1 MILNSEFWEALTG
14 AQRRRFAKANCEATY
29 KKSILYQVLAT
40 ILGILGIGL
49 FLPVAN
55 KASKYWK
62 GYYSLREE
70 NMPVAV
76 TIMCGINF
84 VLGLFA
90 NVVLMFL
97 NTKPDYGMF
106 VNTLSRRRLEA
117 MLNEPENDTS
127 VNAHSV
133 TDDPFRI
140 ANFTT
145 AQKPIE
151 TRPVPK
157 GCEKFPSAAML
168 AVCVGIIVL
177 GIVIFSLLF
186 SSCSGDDVKGNYSSG
201 SSSDISSQA
210 PTSSALTKE
219 DFGELD
225 KYPSS
230 WSGNTTM
237 QVKANDFLSLR
248 SAPES
253 SSKRIAKMPTNTVV
267 TVLNSSDKKDWCF
280 VAYKT
285 QDKTLYGWACT
296 GIGDTVYLVPYTEP
310 ESSESGSVDP
320 SKLFTKDQLKEMAAA
335 HIQAIVDAENGF
347 VSYVEFAKTEE
358 DIPDENK
365 AVVFGTDGDSSK
377 YYLVTNAANSAAIKS
392 YLDKY
397 LIGPLATSKS
407 NIEVVAED
415 KKDVLPESPVVSF
428 NGSLYVSNEASVDIV
443 IKMDTFEVLSYS
455 EKSYV
460 VSVSGISDDK
470 DIVKFNINL
479 QYVDEVLLVS
489 SYKRS

>member
-29 KKSILYQVLAT
+29 KKAIIFQVFAT
-40 ILGILGIGL
+40 ILGVLCIGL

-70 NMPVAV
+70 NMPLAV
-76 TIMCGINF
+76 KVMCGINF
-84 VLGLFA
+84 ILGLFA

-97 NTKPDYGMF
+97 ESKTDYGMF

-117 MLNEPENDTS
+117 MLNEPETAS
-127 VNAHSV
+127 VAAQGV
-133 TDDPFRI
+133 GDDPFRI
-140 ANFTT
+140 ANFTS
-145 AQKPIE
+145 AEKPVE

-168 AVCVGIIVL
+168 AVSVAIIVVAF
-177 GIVIFSLLF
+177 VIFSLLF
-186 SSCSGDDVKGNYSSG
+186 SSCSGDEVTGGTSSNN
-201 SSSDISSQA
+201 SSDVSSQA
-210 PTSSALTKE
+210 STSSTLTKY
-219 DFGELD
+219 DLGELD
-225 KYPSS
+225 VYPSS
-230 WSGNTTM
+230 WYGTDKM
-237 QVKANDFLSLR
+237 QVKVNDYLSLR
-248 SAPES
+248 TAPKSSA
-253 SSKRIAKMPTNTVV
+253 KLLAKMSNDTVV
-267 TVLNSSDKKDWCF
+267 TVLNSSDKDGWCF
-280 VAYKT
+280 VEYKSG
-285 QDKTLYGWACT
+285 DKTVYGWACSS
-296 GIGDTVYLVPYTEP
+296 IGDKVYLVPYTDSA
-310 ESSESGSVDP
+310 SSDAGSVDP
-320 SKLFTKDQLKEMAAA
+320 SKLFTKNQLKEMAAA

-347 VSYVEFAKTEE
+347 VSYVEFAQTEE
-358 DIPDENK
+358 GIPDENK
-365 AVVFGTDGDSSK
+365 AVVFGTDGDNCK

-397 LIGPLATSKS
+397 LIGPLATTKS
-407 NIEVVAED
+407 QIEVVADD

-428 NGSLYVSNEASVDIV
+428 NGSLYVSNEAFIDIE
-443 IKMDTFEVLSYS
+443 IKMDTFEVLSSS

-460 VSVSGISDDK
+460 VTVSGVDAQN